1 MSVSLPA
8 PQFTSRHFQQ
18 TDPFDRA
25 WQVEFQW
32 MQTAISIRHADAVD
46 VKFALRSEEGEQAK
60 VIALPHPLLLD
71 LSRQSGH
78 ELNDAWCL
86 RIASSHLRGMIK
98 SWADM
103 DKTLVTLTAP
113 ELAEAAQHVQRVE
126 AQFA

>member
-8 PQFTSRHFQQ
+8 PQFQSRHFQQ

-25 WQVEFQW
+25 WQVEFRW

-46 VKFALRSEEGEQAK
+46 VKFALLNEEGEQEK
-60 VIALPHPLLLD
+60 VIALPHRLLLE
-71 LSRQSGH
+71 LARNSGH

-86 RIASSHLRGMIK
+86 RIASAHLRGMIQ

-113 ELAEAAQHVQRVE
+113 ELAEAAQHVKRIE
-126 AQFA
+126 AQLA